1 MSGGGGGGGVAT
13 FKSIAERRDPN
24 GCGLSVAQTHGPPET
39 KKIDSISFF
48 YQMENFLLFFFIFLW
63 MPSAS
68 EGRVQIWAGQ
78 GRLPTG
84 SGSQPEH
91 VIKPRLPP
99 HRIQFGET
107 VPRDS

>member
-48 YQMENFLLFFFIFLW
+48 YQMENFLLFFFHFFVDAFGFGGAGPNL
-63 MPSAS
+63 
-68 EGRVQIWAGQ
+68 GRSRSFA
-78 GRLPTG
+78 
-84 SGSQPEH
+84 
-91 VIKPRLPP
+91 
-99 HRIQFGET
+99 HRIGEPT
-107 VPRDS
+107 RARH